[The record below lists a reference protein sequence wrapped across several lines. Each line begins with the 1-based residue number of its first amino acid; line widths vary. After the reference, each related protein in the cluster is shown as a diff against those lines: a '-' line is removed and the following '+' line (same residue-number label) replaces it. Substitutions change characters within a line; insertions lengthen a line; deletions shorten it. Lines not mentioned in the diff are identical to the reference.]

1 MKKILLI
8 ISIFYI
14 LLWNNTY
21 AESWEIMKSKSI
33 KEIKNNIDKLYVDR
47 NNIKNELTILT
58 EDNNFISYLVN
69 NWFFREN
76 ISRDELTN
84 IEFLIRNYNKAYS
97 DVHTTLLDKSKNL
110 EDISVEKKL
119 LLDIKKELY
128 QKLINYIQQNKFK
141 EYLDF
146 IRNDANILK
155 KDSDVKYSLIQNK
168 EVLTSKVLKIEERIQ
183 EERKIMSNHLKS
195 RVWNEIDK
203 KINNIKNNQKFITLS
218 DDFKY
223 KVIEKTINRV
233 DEAIYKTKE
242 LQNKDNILQQ
252 KIEIYELLKVKL
264 IEYHDTLNN
273 KKEWE

>member
-1 MKKILLI
+1 
-8 ISIFYI
+8 
-14 LLWNNTY
+14 
-21 AESWEIMKSKSI
+21 MKSKSI

>member
-58 EDNNFISYLVN
+58 QDNNFISYLVN

-119 LLDIKKELY
+119 LLDIKKDLY